1 MKKMVKSNIEL
12 HFRLLHLH
20 PHYGKPP
27 LIFYSAFHTPIL
39 CRLHVRREYLAA
51 DAEMN
56 PAASHM
62 WWNIISDNSAIFKKI
77 SEKMM
82 SSCVGIPFRILSS
95 VVVRQHIPWG

>member
-1 MKKMVKSNIEL
+1 MRKLNLPFFKQYPSLFFIMKKMVKSNVEL

-20 PHYGKPP
+20 PHYGKPA

-62 WWNIISDNSAIFKKI
+62 
-77 SEKMM
+77 
-82 SSCVGIPFRILSS
+82 
-95 VVVRQHIPWG
+95 